1 MQPEK
6 DIEALKSVSSLEVQ
20 QEIVDGHFFDSCNLH
35 QACGRVSSNE
45 VFFSSVAMK
54 FVHERTFAG
63 FTVRIFCSLLSLLAI
78 KSKTL
83 GKHPKSYAGG
93 SSSLCCQNL

>member
-6 DIEALKSVSSLEVQ
+6 DIEALKLVSSLEVQ

-35 QACGRVSSNE
+35 QACGRVPS
-45 VFFSSVAMK
+45 MK
-54 FVHERTFAG
+54 FFLLRRNEICTRANLCG
-63 FTVRIFCSLLSLLAI
+63 FHCENILQSIGNKEQNSC
-78 KSKTL
+78 
-83 GKHPKSYAGG
+83 KHPKSYAGG